1 MSSACCATAS
11 NPLPEDSPM
20 KTRKTLWL
28 LWPLVLLSGCDTPP
42 DATLPATRT
51 LSLPVMT
58 VGAGAPLEY
67 SGVGTL
73 VSDRRIEVASRLSGH
88 IRDITV
94 QEGDRVR
101 AGQVL
106 AQLEASDVESQ
117 IRQADAALKVATA
130 AAADAELDAG
140 RYQTLFE
147 KGVVADS
154 DIRKVQL
161 RAGSARESV
170 RQAEAALAAA
180 RAQQEYATLRSPIDG
195 QVVARLRRPGDLAVP
210 GMPLLV
216 LEAGGELVFETT
228 VPGQQVSRLQNGQPV
243 AVMLDG
249 LPAPRPGRISRI
261 VSSGDAVTR
270 AYPVR
275 ITLDDV
281 QGLRAGMF
289 GRAVFTLGEIAVPV
303 VPRPALA
310 EHGGLH
316 GVYVLDDEQRARF
329 RWLRLGREWA
339 DRVEVTAGLQ
349 AGERIL
355 AAVTPAVQE
364 GDRITPDAAP

>member
-1 MSSACCATAS
+1 
-11 NPLPEDSPM
+11 M

-28 LWPLVLLSGCDTPP
+28 LWPLVLLAGCDVPP
-42 DATLPATRT
+42 DTATPEART
-51 LSLPVMT
+51 LSLPVIT

-88 IRDITV
+88 IREIAV
-94 QEGDRVR
+94 QEGDPVR

-106 AQLEASDVESQ
+106 ARLEASDVNSQ

-170 RQAEAALAAA
+170 KQAEAALAAA

-195 QVVARLRRPGDLAVP
+195 QVVARLRRSGDLAVP

-216 LEAGGELVFETT
+216 LESGRELVFETT
-228 VPGQQVSRLQNGQPV
+228 VPGQQVARLQNGQPV
-243 AVMLDG
+243 VVMLDG
-249 LPAPRPGRISRI
+249 LPTPRTGKVSRI

-275 ITLDDV
+275 ITLDDAKD
-281 QGLRAGMF
+281 LRAGMF
-289 GRAVFTLGEIAVPV
+289 GRAVFTLGEVAVPV
-303 VPRPALA
+303 VPRQALA
-310 EHGGLH
+310 ERGGLQ

-329 RWLRLGREWA
+329 RWLRLGREWP
-339 DRVEVTAGLQ
+339 DRVEVTAGLRTS
-349 AGERIL
+349 ERIV
-355 AAVTPAVQE
+355 AAVSSTLRE